1 MAVENTYLNTHKIQS
16 VTHHSAH
23 MSCNLEANASCES
36 ERAERERRR
45 VRKNE
50 RVRDEREIEDE
61 IRRARVQK
69 RGGRRRMVR
78 DEEQKRARWR
88 DWCG

>member
-1 MAVENTYLNTHKIQS
+1 MAVKNTYLNTHKIQS

-23 MSCNLEANASCES
+23 MSCNLEASASCEF
-36 ERAERERRR
+36 EIERRR